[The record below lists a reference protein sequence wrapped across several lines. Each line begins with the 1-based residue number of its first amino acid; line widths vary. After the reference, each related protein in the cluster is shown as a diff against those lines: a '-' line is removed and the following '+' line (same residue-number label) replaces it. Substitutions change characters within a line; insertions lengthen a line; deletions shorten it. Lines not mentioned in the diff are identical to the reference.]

1 MAKEKELK
9 AQNVASLTA
18 IYLGALMLMGLVE
31 WGTEGLSAFTNEL
44 KDQLGSAV
52 AISAFGGALSHFLP
66 NKIKDF
72 LLFFRVRDTL
82 PGHRCR
88 HLCAGDPRLSG
99 QSLRERW
106 PELFAKEMP
115 NSIQNSYWY
124 EKIYLPVRNTP
135 QVRQSHRAFLL
146 YRDATGGLFAIAFL
160 GLFAKIVS
168 QFIELPAMGTWSLV
182 VVLLIALFFAQSGRQ
197 SGNRMVRNAVA
208 VSLEND
214 V

>member
-9 AQNVASLTA
+9 AQNVVSLTA

-31 WGTEGLSAFTNEL
+31 WGTEGLSAFTSEL
-44 KDQLGSAV
+44 KEQLGSAV
-52 AISAFGGALSHFLP
+52 AISAFGAALSHFLP

-72 LLFFRVRDTL
+72 LLFFRFRDTL

-106 PELFAKEMP
+106 PELFAEEMS
-115 NSIQNSYWY
+115 NSIQNAYWY
-124 EKIYLPVRNTP
+124 EKIYLQVRNTP

-146 YRDATGGLFAIAFL
+146 YRHATGGLFAIASL
-160 GLFAKIVS
+160 GLLVKIAS
-168 QFIELPAMGTWSLV
+168 QLIELQVMGIWSLV
-182 VVLLIALFFAQSGRQ
+182 VVLIIALFFAQSGRQ
-197 SGNRMVRNAVA
+197 SGNRLVRNAVA
-208 VSLEND
+208 VSLENEI
-214 V
+214 